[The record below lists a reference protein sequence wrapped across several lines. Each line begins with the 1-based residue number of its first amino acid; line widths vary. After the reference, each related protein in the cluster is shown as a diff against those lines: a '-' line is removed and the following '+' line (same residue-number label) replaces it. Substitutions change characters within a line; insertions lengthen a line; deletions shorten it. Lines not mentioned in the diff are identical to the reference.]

1 MIVLGID
8 PGTAAT
14 GYGVIE
20 RTNGTL
26 RAVDHGCLETSA
38 SIPLPDRL
46 RVIHAFVSDL
56 IETHDPEVLA
66 IERLYFSR
74 NVQTALGVGQAR
86 GVILLAAAQR
96 DLRVREAT
104 PNEVKRGVAG
114 YGAAEKGQVARMCQ
128 LMLGLRELP
137 TPDDAADALAVA
149 IWGASVDRTATVIA
163 SAGEAPRSAVLDRA
177 AVDPIV
183 AGASPYER
191 AVAEAI
197 DRERTTTKARRRA
210 G

>member
-8 PGTAAT
+8 PGTAST

-26 RAVDHGCLETSA
+26 RAIDHGCLDTPP

-46 RVIHAFVSDL
+46 RTIHAFVADL
-56 IETHDPEVLA
+56 IDTHDPEVLA

-86 GVILLAAAQR
+86 GVILLAAAQH

-128 LMLGLRELP
+128 LMLGLREVP
-137 TPDDAADALAVA
+137 APDDAADALAVA
-149 IWGASVDRTATVIA
+149 IWGANVDRTATTIA
-163 SAGEAPRSAVLDRA
+163 GAGGTPRSAVFDRA
-177 AVDPIV
+177 AVDPI

-197 DRERTTTKARRRA
+197 GRERTTTRARRRA